1 MTDEEISRLISENL
15 EYGLPDFL
23 LHRDF
28 ALALV
33 ESGDPMFL
41 LKVPEPY
48 RTAVVE
54 LGKEVTDQWFEIS
67 NNGVIDRSAHAGAL
81 HSLVMKFLSDVP
93 LGQFRDWNGPK
104 RVRNGD

>member
-1 MTDEEISRLISENL
+1 MTDEEISRLIIENL
-15 EYGLPDFL
+15 QYGLPASL

-33 ESGDPMFL
+33 QSGDPMFL

-54 LGKEVTDQWFEIS
+54 LGKCVTDQWFEIS
-67 NNGVIDRSAHAGAL
+67 NNDVIDHSAHAGTL
-81 HSLVMKFLSDVP
+81 HSLVMQFLRDVP
-93 LGQFRDWNGPK
+93 LGEFRDWHGRK
-104 RVRNGD
+104 RLRDGD